1 MLEKFSWC
9 NFRAN
14 SDLFLLKNFRKNS
27 IERSLFYEDL
37 EFYFAIREKSD
48 GLDPRRI
55 LLDLV
60 SRLIHVVE
68 SGFSMVK
75 IDCAI
80 VWKRLDDWKEFDD
93 SIGESWLWTDIGN
106 LCKDLDCVNVKD
118 QKNIRDFFVLICH
131 ESASDFHFKMKLHFY
146 FDRDVRMNF
155 FFSRENFIN
164 ERNI

>member
-1 MLEKFSWC
+1 MKIW
-9 NFRAN
+9 
-14 SDLFLLKNFRKNS
+14 
-27 IERSLFYEDL
+27 

-68 SGFSMVK
+68 SGFSVVK
-75 IDCAI
+75 IDCTI
-80 VWKRLDDWKEFDD
+80 VWKRLDDWKGFDD

-131 ESASDFHFKMKLHFY
+131 ESASGFHFKWNYIFILIEMLGWI
-146 FDRDVRMNF
+146 F
-155 FFSRENFIN
+155 FFLGKILSTN
-164 ERNI
+164 EISSVKRITF